1 MLAQVSASGR
11 RYEFGMVKPIKKI
24 CLLAG
29 LMVPA
34 FYFTACKA
42 KPGVRGS
49 SIESNRNNNVN
60 GISLVSGEYRP
71 GSSKAVLYAA
81 MRDKATVVAF
91 CPDTIKQCSQREI
104 ASFPGRETAGA
115 PGSII
120 FASVVEFDL
129 KETPKFSVFVRM
141 AGGGLACGD
150 FASESSSL
158 GQVIVAAGDGV
169 PTLCAGS
176 DPTTLANSSLREL
189 LLSPSAESGQSK
201 DSAANGKAAT
211 ASNWIPNPEAFALAD
226 EESKI
231 IRQTNEIRATAG
243 LPPFIVSSQLML
255 SARSWAQS
263 AASRMAANEHSRLGV
278 SENACCSPPGPFS
291 VQEIIAIWQYSP
303 DAKEKILARD
313 MRYIGV
319 GNAVD
324 AYGNKYWYQQ
334 FL

>member
-1 MLAQVSASGR
+1 MATV
-11 RYEFGMVKPIKKI
+11 V
-24 CLLAG
+24 
-29 LMVPA
+29 VPA
-34 FYFTACKA
+34 FCFTACKA
-42 KPGVRGS
+42 KPGVQGS
-49 SIESNRNNNVN
+49 SLESNRRNSVN

-71 GSSKAVLYAA
+71 DSSKALLYAA
-81 MRDKATVVAF
+81 MRDQASVVAF
-91 CPDTIKQCSQREI
+91 CPDTIVQCSQREI
-104 ASFPGRETAGA
+104 ASFPGRETAGS
-115 PGSII
+115 PGSVI

-141 AGGGLACGD
+141 AGGGLVCGD

-158 GQVIVAAGDGV
+158 GAVIVAGGDGV
-169 PTLCAGS
+169 STLCAGS
-176 DPTTLANSSLREL
+176 DPTALGNSSLREL
-189 LLSPSAESGQSK
+189 LLSKSAESGAPI
-201 DSAANGKAAT
+201 DSAANGKVST
-211 ASNWIPNPEAFALAD
+211 DNNWIPNPEAFTLDD
-226 EESKI
+226 EEVKL
-231 IRQTNEIRATAG
+231 IRKTNEIRATAG

-263 AASRMAANEHSRLGV
+263 AASRMAANEHSRFGV

-291 VQEIIAIWQYSP
+291 VQETIAIWQYSP
-303 DAKEKILARD
+303 NAKEKMLARD

>member
-1 MLAQVSASGR
+1 M
-11 RYEFGMVKPIKKI
+11 FKPIKNI
-24 CLLAG
+24 FLLAG
-29 LMVPA
+29 LLVPA

-42 KPGVRGS
+42 KPSVQGS
-49 SIESNRNNNVN
+49 SLESNRRNSVN

-71 GSSKAVLYAA
+71 DSSKALLYAA
-81 MRDKATVVAF
+81 MRDKVSVVAF

-104 ASFPGRETAGA
+104 ASFPGRETAA
-115 PGSII
+115 SPGIVI

-141 AGGGLACGD
+141 AGGGLVCGD

-158 GQVIVAAGDGV
+158 GQVIVAGGDGV
-169 PTLCAGS
+169 ATLCAGS
-176 DPTTLANSSLREL
+176 DPTALGNSSLREL
-189 LLSPSAESGQSK
+189 LLSKSAESVESNEP
-201 DSAANGKAAT
+201 AADRRQAT
-211 ASNWIPNPEAFALAD
+211 DSNWIPNPEAFALAD

-263 AASRMAANEHSRLGV
+263 AASRMAANEHSRFGV

-291 VQEIIAIWQYSP
+291 VQETIAIWQYSP
-303 DAKEKILARD
+303 NAKEKILARD

>member
-1 MLAQVSASGR
+1 M
-11 RYEFGMVKPIKKI
+11 FKPINKI
-24 CLLAG
+24 S
-29 LMVPA
+29 LMATVVVPA
-34 FYFTACKA
+34 FCFAACKA

-49 SIESNRNNNVN
+49 SSQSSRKNSVN
-60 GISLVSGEYRP
+60 GISLVSGEQRP
-71 GSSKAVLYAA
+71 GTSKAVLYAA
-81 MRDKATVVAF
+81 MRDKAAVVAF

-115 PGSII
+115 TGSII

-129 KETPKFSVFVRM
+129 EETPKFSVFVRM
-141 AGGGLACGD
+141 AGGGLVCGD
-150 FASESSSL
+150 FASGPSSL
-158 GQVIVAAGDGV
+158 GPVVLAAGDGI

-176 DPTTLANSSLREL
+176 DPTMLGNSSLREL
-189 LLSPSAESGQSK
+189 LLSKSAESGASM
-201 DSAANGKAAT
+201 DAAANIKAAT
-211 ASNWIPNPEAFALAD
+211 DNNWIPNPEVFALAD
-226 EESKI
+226 EEVKL

-243 LPPFIVSSQLML
+243 LPPLIVSSQLML

-263 AASRMAANEHSRLGV
+263 AASRMAANEHSRFGV

-291 VQEIIAIWQYSP
+291 VQETIAIWQYSP